1 MRITV
6 RAKPKSKE
14 NKVEKLDEKNYIVSV
29 KSPPIEG
36 KANNEIIKTLAKYF
50 KTAPSNI
57 FIASGLNS
65 KIKIIDV
72 N

>member
-14 NKVEKLDEKNYIVSV
+14 TKVEKLDEKNYIVSV
-29 KSPPIEG
+29 KASPVEG
-36 KANNEIIKTLAKYF
+36 KANAEIKKVLAKYF

-65 KIKIIDV
+65 KIKIIDI